1 MIQRRNAL
9 RKKSARKP
17 KKTSPVQRKTSSSLS
32 NQVLPQ
38 RAQTPLPTV
47 LQSMQILTNIPS
59 PPTILNAQALRSIQK
74 QVATNPPTRS
84 RRRITLSLPLSHNH
98 KRPTPFNPRLVR
110 VRHRFPRHQLPN
122 QHFPENHPT
131 FPLNVLVV
139 QVLVAIPKVVQV
151 QAAR

>member
-59 PPTILNAQALRSIQK
+59 PPTILNAQALRSTQK

-98 KRPTPFNPRLVR
+98 KRPTPFNPVSSGFATASLVISS
-110 VRHRFPRHQLPN
+110 PTN
-122 QHFPENHPT
+122 T
-131 FPLNVLVV
+131 FPKTI
-139 QVLVAIPKVVQV
+139 QPS
-151 QAAR
+151 R

>member
-1 MIQRRNAL
+1 MIQRPNAL

-38 RAQTPLPTV
+38 RAQTLPTV

-59 PPTILNAQALRSIQK
+59 PPTILNAQALRSTQK